1 MSAPKP
7 PTENVIVVIRCR
19 PFSERERQAGHKKVV
34 KIDPQTASISLTS
47 PKTESDIKNFTF
59 DAAFDEDS
67 RQVEVY
73 DATARIIV
81 DAVLGGFN
89 GTVFCYGQ
97 TGTGKT
103 FSMQGISDIP
113 DLRGIIPQ
121 AFHHIFDHIS
131 HRSTEKKFLVR
142 VSFLEIY
149 NEEIKDLLVK
159 QTKGQK
165 LSGLDLKE
173 HPEIGVYVKDLGAHV
188 VKSVP
193 EMEDLMAIGNKNRSV
208 GATLMNENSS
218 RSHSIFTITVESA
231 EPGEDGKDRIVAGK
245 LHLVDLAGSER
256 QSKTGASGDRL
267 KEATKINLS
276 LSALGNCISALVDG
290 KSSHVPYRDSKLT
303 RLLQDSLGGNAKTL
317 MIATLSP
324 ASYNYDETL
333 STLRYANRAKSIKNK
348 PKINEDPKDAM
359 LRQYQEEIE
368 KLKLA
373 LAARQKGAGAEG
385 TGVPQVITKIVKKRV
400 VKKVPKL
407 VPKISGRKGVDEF
420 GKQEFEAE
428 EEEEEEEETA
438 DVVVETTTDPSA
450 SDAQNPL
457 SNLDPETITRL
468 QAQVEAEKRAILV
481 STDILTSEKNR
492 IAAELEKRAQ
502 ELETERTMRET
513 LSQKLKSLETQ
524 LIIGGGD
531 VGGFLQHVEH
541 QERQLEETATKI
553 EQQLH
558 RERILEE
565 QLEARQEVQLQ
576 MEEHYASLQEEVDI
590 KTKKLVKLFAKL
602 QAAKTEISD
611 LEDEFRAEREDFIDT
626 IRELSREL
634 GLKTAIIEN
643 FVPVEEKIKI
653 ERRAIYDEESDE
665 WVLEPFRDR
674 NLDRR
679 IPRPC
684 SLGAGVVKRPLCR
697 YARMM
702 ISLGIESIRYRPDN
716 IVTLPLDMP
725 EHASVNNSVPRQHP
739 TASQTLKGAL
749 DYVLAA
755 DDGEEI
761 LVADTEVP
769 EYGIRQRTRASASMH
784 SKRKDGGDG
793 RRSGKVA
800 K

>member
-7 PTENVIVVIRCR
+7 STENVIVVIRCR

-34 KIDPQTASISLTS
+34 KIDPQTASISLTN

-103 FSMQGISDIP
+103 FSMQGISDVP

-165 LSGLDLKE
+165 VSGLDLKE
-173 HPEIGVYVKDLGAHV
+173 HPETGVYVKDLSAHV

-193 EMEDLMAIGNKNRSV
+193 EMEDLMTIGNKNRSV

-385 TGVPQVITKIVKKRV
+385 AGVPQVITKIVKKRV

-407 VPKISGRKGVDEF
+407 VPKISERKGVDEF
-420 GKQEFEAE
+420 GKQE
-428 EEEEEEEETA
+428 
-438 DVVVETTTDPSA
+438 
-450 SDAQNPL
+450 SDAVGICIFAHNPL

-468 QAQVEAEKRAILV
+468 QAQVEAEKRALLV
-481 STDILTSEKNR
+481 SKDILTSEKNR

-531 VGGFLQHVEH
+531 IGGFLQHVEH
-541 QERQLEETATKI
+541 QERQLEETATKL

-590 KTKKLVKLFAKL
+590 KTKKLAKLFAKL

-725 EHASVNNSVPRQHP
+725 EHASINNSVPRQHP

-769 EYGIRQRTRASASMH
+769 DYGIRQRARAGASMH
-784 SKRKDGGDG
+784 SKRKDGSDG